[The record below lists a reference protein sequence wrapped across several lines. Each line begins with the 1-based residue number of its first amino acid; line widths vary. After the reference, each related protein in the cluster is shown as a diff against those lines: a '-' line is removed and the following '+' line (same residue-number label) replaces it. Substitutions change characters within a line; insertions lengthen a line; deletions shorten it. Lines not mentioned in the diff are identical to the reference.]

1 MENAWKY
8 DKNMIVSAI
17 QKGGM
22 IYIYDENGRVRTM
35 NGLLVGYTASNFSF
49 VTSKYS
55 KLVQAYDDKLRRIR
69 SFNAPERPIKD

>member
-1 MENAWKY
+1 MENARKY

-35 NGLLVGYTASNFSF
+35 RGLLVGYTAS
-49 VTSKYS
+49 
-55 KLVQAYDDKLRRIR
+55 
-69 SFNAPERPIKD
+69 IKD